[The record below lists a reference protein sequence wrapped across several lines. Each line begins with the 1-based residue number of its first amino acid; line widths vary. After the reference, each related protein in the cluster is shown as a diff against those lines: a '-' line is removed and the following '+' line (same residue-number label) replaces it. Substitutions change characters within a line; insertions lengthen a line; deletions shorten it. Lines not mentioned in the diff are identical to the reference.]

1 MPAASSKGV
10 MLVTMTGMGVI
21 LCGGLVV
28 LMQYVKTEYRR
39 KAPGKPA
46 AATAPAGPYEARFKD
61 LRPEVYGVVRT
72 GQDQPGGIGANVTN
86 TQPGIYAD
94 VISGDALFSSLD
106 KLESVFGY
114 AEFSRPLDASLFIE
128 KEGKA
133 VTTGEDRLQVYS
145 KPANCYLGWI
155 VKDQP
160 SGARRYVINSN
171 ALDFVPLEDLE
182 KRGLGKHRG
191 LFAEKP
197 GTPPEK
203 GTTP

>member
-10 MLVTMTGMGVI
+10 TLVSIAGMGVV
-21 LCGGLVV
+21 LCAGLMV
-28 LMQYVKTEYRR
+28 LMQYAKTEIRR
-39 KAPGKPA
+39 KSPGKPA
-46 AATAPAGPYEARFKD
+46 TATAPAGTYEAKFKD

-72 GQDQPGGIGANVTN
+72 RQDQPAGLGANVTN
-86 TQPGIYAD
+86 ARPGIYVD
-94 VISGDALFSSLD
+94 VISGDALFSSQD

-114 AEFSRPLDASLFIE
+114 AEFSKPFDTSLFVE

-133 VTTGEDRLQVYS
+133 VTSGEDRLQVFS

-155 VKDQP
+155 VKDEP
-160 SGARRYVINSN
+160 SGARRYVINAN

-191 LFAEKP
+191 LFPEKP
-197 GTPPEK
+197 VAPPESV
-203 GTTP
+203 PAP